1 MIAPQRRRLLPV
13 THGQSVLCKF
23 RKAPSRT
30 PALIPPGLEPLCISV
45 LPVHIQ
51 AGGLRASCAEEHLPP
66 DRPIHS
72 STMKLFA
79 RFSLTHRL
87 YAVSAALIVALTAV
101 AVISWIQLIDAQRIA
116 ANAGNVRMQQLE
128 RIASTELSVT
138 QVLLDLRHAMLVSS
152 ADDVQAA
159 ARNIDAERQQI
170 RRNDDAFFSNITDEA
185 GKDAFRNVWL
195 KMQADAWPV
204 AEANLRLVRDGH
216 RDEAFQMLTAQ
227 TIPTFARIQKWLGE
241 ERARQGEQLGGQ
253 VSEIER
259 ALQWTRLLLVS
270 LVAAIAMGLMALSWY
285 IGSCLR
291 SRVAEAQKV
300 AERVRDGNFTVA
312 VVDSHADEISPLL
325 GTLGAMQNSLTEV
338 VRSVRSNAE
347 SVAMASAEI
356 AAGNADLSSR
366 TEEQAASL
374 QETASS
380 MEELAGTVRHNAD
393 NARQAMTLANTASDI
408 ARRGGD
414 VVGRVVETMHGIS
427 DSSAKVA
434 EIITV
439 IEGIA
444 FQTNILALNA
454 AVEAAR
460 AGEQGRGFAVVA
472 GEVRTL
478 AQRSASAA
486 KEIKDLIDDSASR
499 VDTGSK
505 LVEEAGST
513 INDVVQSV
521 RRVTDIMG
529 EMAAASAQQSTGV
542 EQVSQAVS
550 QMDQVTQQNA
560 ALVEEASAATQSMAQ
575 QAQALRDAVAVFKL
589 DDRGVPASRPAASR
603 AVTRRPAPTTRTPA
617 ARTPSRATPA
627 TAAPV
632 GTADKDAAIAA
643 TDANSVDWQAF

>member
-1 MIAPQRRRLLPV
+1 
-13 THGQSVLCKF
+13 
-23 RKAPSRT
+23 
-30 PALIPPGLEPLCISV
+30 
-45 LPVHIQ
+45 
-51 AGGLRASCAEEHLPP
+51 
-66 DRPIHS
+66 
-72 STMKLFA
+72 MKRFA
-79 RFSLTHRL
+79 RFSLIHRL

-101 AVISWIQLIDAQRIA
+101 AAISWMQLSDAQQIA
-116 ANAGNVRMQQLE
+116 TNAGDVRMQQLE

-138 QVLLDLRHAMLVSS
+138 KVLLDLRQAMLVSS
-152 ADDVQAA
+152 TGDVQAA
-159 ARNIDAERQQI
+159 AQSIDAERQQI
-170 RRNDDAFFSNITDEA
+170 RHNDEAFLSNITDEA
-185 GKDAFRNVWL
+185 GRDAFHNVWL

-204 AEANLRLVRDGH
+204 AEANLRLVQDGR

-253 VSEIER
+253 VSDIEQ
-259 ALQWTRLLLVS
+259 ALQSTRLLLVS
-270 LVAAIAMGLMALSWY
+270 LVAGIAMGLIAFSWY
-285 IGSCLR
+285 IGNRLR

-300 AERVRDGNFTVA
+300 AERVRDGNFAVT

-325 GTLGAMQNSLTEV
+325 GALGAMQNSLSDV
-338 VRSVRSNAE
+338 VRSVRRNAE
-347 SVAMASAEI
+347 SVALASAEI
-356 AAGNADLSSR
+356 AAGNADLSAR

-374 QETASS
+374 EETASS
-380 MEELAGTVRHNAD
+380 MEELASTVRHNAD
-393 NARQAMTLANTASDI
+393 NARQATALANTASDI
-408 ARRGGD
+408 AQRGGE

-427 DSSAKVA
+427 DSSARVA
-434 EIITV
+434 EIISV

-486 KEIKDLIDDSASR
+486 KEIKDLIVDSASR

-513 INDVVQSV
+513 ITEVVQSV
-521 RRVTDIMG
+521 KRVTDIMG
-529 EMAAASAQQSTGV
+529 EMAAASVEQSNGI

-575 QAQALRDAVAVFKL
+575 QAQGLRDAVSVFKVVDRDASSSRL
-589 DDRGVPASRPAASR
+589 DAPQMVA
-603 AVTRRPAPTTRTPA
+603 RRSAPA
-617 ARTPSRATPA
+617 ARRPSRSTSDAGTPA
-627 TAAPV
+627 MAADRH
-632 GTADKDAAIAA
+632 TSIA
-643 TDANSVDWQAF
+643 TDTGSAAWQAF

>member
-1 MIAPQRRRLLPV
+1 
-13 THGQSVLCKF
+13 
-23 RKAPSRT
+23 
-30 PALIPPGLEPLCISV
+30 
-45 LPVHIQ
+45 
-51 AGGLRASCAEEHLPP
+51 
-66 DRPIHS
+66 
-72 STMKLFA
+72 MKLFT

-204 AEANLRLVRDGH
+204 AEANLRLVQDGH

-227 TIPTFARIQKWLGE
+227 TIPTFAHIQKWLGE

-270 LVAAIAMGLMALSWY
+270 LVAAIAIGLMALSWY

-603 AVTRRPAPTTRTPA
+603 AITRRPAPTARTPA

-643 TDANSVDWQAF
+643 TDASSVDWQAF

>member
-1 MIAPQRRRLLPV
+1 
-13 THGQSVLCKF
+13 
-23 RKAPSRT
+23 
-30 PALIPPGLEPLCISV
+30 
-45 LPVHIQ
+45 
-51 AGGLRASCAEEHLPP
+51 
-66 DRPIHS
+66 
-72 STMKLFA
+72 MKLFA

-101 AVISWIQLIDAQRIA
+101 AVISWIQLTDAQRIA

-128 RIASTELSVT
+128 RIASTELGVT

-185 GKDAFRNVWL
+185 GRDAFRNVWL

-204 AEANLRLVRDGH
+204 AEANLRLVQDGH

-253 VSEIER
+253 VSDIER

-270 LVAAIAMGLMALSWY
+270 LVTAIAVGLIALSWY

-291 SRVAEAQKV
+291 SRVAEAQRV
-300 AERVRDGNFTVA
+300 AERVRDGNFTVT

-325 GTLGAMQNSLTEV
+325 STLGAMQNSLTEV

-347 SVAMASAEI
+347 SVATASAEI
-356 AAGNADLSSR
+356 ASGNADLSAR

-374 QETASS
+374 EETASS

-521 RRVTDIMG
+521 KRVTDIMG

-589 DDRGVPASRPAASR
+589 DDRGVSASRPAVSR
-603 AVTRRPAPTTRTPA
+603 AVTRRPAPA

-627 TAAPV
+627 KTAPV
-632 GTADKDAAIAA
+632 VTADKNAVIA
-643 TDANSVDWQAF
+643 TDTSSVDWQAF